1 MRFIHTILAVLSLL
15 AVPAGASPV
24 KVVDLIEER
33 AFAEMGHVLP
43 DNSRIAIRMA
53 EGMIREG
60 AFVQEFWM
68 DADTG
73 QFIANVVSEYG
84 ETHRVWGLAIT
95 TINVPVPARRLFPD
109 EIVQPTDVSMVE
121 MPLQRLGTFAIHDA
135 DNLIGKQVRRML
147 VAGRP
152 VPRQSVVPPR
162 VITRGEKVKI
172 ILRHGGLSLTATGRA
187 MADAHAG
194 QPVRVVN
201 LSSNKAIN
209 AIATGTGI
217 VEVDQ

>member
-1 MRFIHTILAVLSLL
+1 MRFLHTVLVVLIMI
-15 AVPAGASPV
+15 AAPAGASPV
-24 KVVDLIEER
+24 KVTDLIEER
-33 AFAEMGHVLP
+33 AFAELGHVLP
-43 DNSRIAIRMA
+43 DNSRIAVRMA
-53 EGMIREG
+53 EGMISEG
-60 AFVQEFWM
+60 TFVQEFWM
-68 DADTG
+68 DAETG

-95 TINVPVPARRLFPD
+95 TIEVPVPARRLFPD
-109 EIVQPTDVSMVE
+109 EIVQPTDVSIVE
-121 MPLQRLGTFAIHDA
+121 MPLQRLGTFAIQDA
-135 DNLIGKQVRRML
+135 DSLIGKQVRRML